1 MKVYPYIK
9 EDNRNNYCEKM
20 ETYCSN
26 LGGNYIKLN
35 KYFIKYWKD
44 CELFNF
50 TNLDNNMIKNRTN
63 NICESF
69 HHKLNK
75 KISHYH
81 PKMSFL
87 VNGLKNITKEYY
99 KEYIKTLSI
108 VNKKK
113 EETRNYIAEDIFEFV
128 KKFVKD
134 TKETFDLDSFIQNI
148 SKDGESFYKLLV
160 EIMDKVSD
168 TDEDVIESI
177 RKIFVEKKLIKNVPD
192 IAELEEEEEE
202 KGEENEIEENLE
214 ENNEN
219 VQDKNKNLKKDYKYL
234 LKGDII
240 MEEKNDKKKVKNKKV
255 SKFQNILNEL
265 DV

>member
-1 MKVYPYIK
+1 MAYVVLTYESEEIYKEIFHKLVELIKYHTKKESYKDTKIMCDFEIGLREAIKNEFKFCILQVCYFHYCKAIWKKIKKLHLFKKELRYDTIIIFFIMKVYPYIK
-9 EDNRNNYCEKM
+9 EENRNNCCEKM

-44 CELFNF
+44 CDLFNF

-99 KEYIKTLSI
+99 NEYIKTLSI

-113 EETRNYIAEDIFEFV
+113 RNSKLYCRRYI
-128 KKFVKD
+128 
-134 TKETFDLDSFIQNI
+134 
-148 SKDGESFYKLLV
+148 
-160 EIMDKVSD
+160 
-168 TDEDVIESI
+168 
-177 RKIFVEKKLIKNVPD
+177 
-192 IAELEEEEEE
+192 
-202 KGEENEIEENLE
+202 
-214 ENNEN
+214 
-219 VQDKNKNLKKDYKYL
+219 
-234 LKGDII
+234 
-240 MEEKNDKKKVKNKKV
+240 
-255 SKFQNILNEL
+255 
-265 DV
+265 